1 VSKEY
6 NVKYMWKFAYFHMD
20 ILSTVSY
27 QYHAKSMWKFGYFH
41 KDFGKSIDPHTWI
54 KIKMVKIS

>member
-1 VSKEY
+1 
-6 NVKYMWKFAYFHMD
+6 MD